1 MKKPMSIH
9 ISMKVLSVDMK
20 CEMCVKRVTKALN
33 EQGLDFTVSL
43 NDKTVTVNGSDDD
56 VQKAVK
62 ALDAIGFEAK

>member
-1 MKKPMSIH
+1 
-9 ISMKVLSVDMK
+9 MKVLSVDMK

-33 EQGLDFTVSL
+33 DQGLDFSVSL
-43 NDKTVTVNGSDDD
+43 ADKTVTVNGSDDD

>member
-1 MKKPMSIH
+1 
-9 ISMKVLSVDMK
+9 MKVLSVDMK

-33 EQGLDFTVSL
+33 DQGLDFSVSL

>member
-1 MKKPMSIH
+1 
-9 ISMKVLSVDMK
+9 MKVLSVDMK

-33 EQGLDFTVSL
+33 EQGLDFSVSL
-43 NDKTVTVNGSDDD
+43 ADKTVTVNGSDED

>member
-1 MKKPMSIH
+1 
-9 ISMKVLSVDMK
+9 MK

-33 EQGLDFTVSL
+33 DQGLDFSVSL
-43 NDKTVTVNGSDDD
+43 ADKTVTVNGSDDD

>member
-1 MKKPMSIH
+1 
-9 ISMKVLSVDMK
+9 MKVLSVDMK

-33 EQGLDFTVSL
+33 DQGLDFTVSL

>member
-1 MKKPMSIH
+1 
-9 ISMKVLSVDMK
+9 MKVLSVDMH

-33 EQGLDFTVSL
+33 EQGLDFSVSL
-43 NDKTVTVNGSDDD
+43 ADKTVTINGTEED

>member
-1 MKKPMSIH
+1 
-9 ISMKVLSVDMK
+9 MKVLSVDMK

-33 EQGLDFTVSL
+33 EQGLDFSVSL
-43 NDKTVTVNGSDDD
+43 ADKTVTVNGSDDD

>member
-1 MKKPMSIH
+1 
-9 ISMKVLSVDMK
+9 MKVLSVDMK

>member
-1 MKKPMSIH
+1 
-9 ISMKVLSVDMK
+9 MKVLSVDMH

-33 EQGLDFTVSL
+33 EQGLDFSVSL
-43 NDKTVTVNGSDDD
+43 ADKTVTVNGSDED